1 MKIEKIYPETLK
13 QLLVEV
19 LGTSPKFSY
28 IDGTQPFLMSF
39 EGKEYYVY
47 VKNLSSAYFTNSPK
61 ITRAQLP
68 KRDDFEEI
76 KKSPYPFIFLG
87 YDLDNDVLVCW
98 NFHIAKARLN
108 EKENVSFYSRQFFQD
123 EVSLGVFLHK
133 RLKNNDELVL
143 FKRKDLIDFF
153 DRLETFFPAVES
165 SDEILPTTQFD
176 PPKLQKENEI
186 EGKKLIVSNGKLL
199 KITDNILI
207 EQLKPLIETKHT
219 FEALKLAEN
228 FYKERFPLM
237 TLRDWSAL
245 IKNID
250 LEKSI
255 LETTENTVAEP
266 QIAYIATPKQE
277 DSPISEKRKS
287 HILKVVYPSGRI
299 VAERIV
305 YKTLI
310 DVIQNAGVLN
320 VQLLGISLNGVN
332 LVSETIIPRYK
343 VSQKPIGNGLYVM
356 TCSDTNTKKR
366 IIEQISKAFNM
377 GLKVEKVSIV

>member
-61 ITRAQLP
+61 ITRTQLP
-68 KRDDFEEI
+68 KRDEFEEI
-76 KKSPYPFIFLG
+76 KKSSNPFIFLG
-87 YDLDNDVLVCW
+87 YDPDNDVLVCW

-143 FKRKDLIDFF
+143 FKRKDLVNFF
-153 DRLETFFPAVES
+153 DRLETFFPTVEL
-165 SDEILPTTQFD
+165 SDEIRTVQFN
-176 PPKLQKENEI
+176 PPKLQNEI
-186 EGKKLIVSNGKLL
+186 EDEKLIISNGKLL

-228 FYKERFPLM
+228 FYKARFPLM
-237 TLRDWSAL
+237 TLRDWNAL

-250 LEKSI
+250 LEESI
-255 LETTENTVAEP
+255 SETTENTVAEP
-266 QIAYIATPKQE
+266 QVAYITTPKHE

-287 HILKVVYPSGRI
+287 HILKVAYPDGRI

-310 DVIQNAGVLN
+310 DVIQSAGVLN
-320 VQLLGISLNGVN
+320 VQSLGISLNGVN
-332 LVSETIIPRYK
+332 LVSETVVPQYK
-343 VSQKPIGNGLYVM
+343 VSQKQIGNGLYVM